1 MEKETSTQVAD
12 QPLDKIDD
20 LSVSLLGFWVKGKMS
35 VDNDNLHVEMPNTT
49 FWGLIPT
56 GKTPHTIQLASVS
69 DVSVI
74 TDTKI
79 GGIIL
84 GVLIALSS
92 FGMFQDSAFWGLVLL
107 AVGVLLILS
116 SIKTAFYFNA
126 QGTNWAISVPFF
138 ERERLN
144 QFVDQ
149 VNKKIANY
157 NADRNTRVHTDR
169 SIKSSNDNT
178 TKIVNAI
185 NGSTVKGKQAG
196 ETSSN
201 IKAVFCKNCGAKN
214 DADSNFCTSCGKKLN

>member
-1 MEKETSTQVAD
+1 MEKETSTQAKATE
-12 QPLDKIDD
+12 QTPDKIDD

-84 GVLIALSS
+84 GALIALSS

-107 AVGVLLILS
+107 IVGVLLVLS

-144 QFVDQ
+144 KFVDQ

-157 NADRNTRVHTDR
+157 NAD
-169 SIKSSNDNT
+169 
-178 TKIVNAI
+178 
-185 NGSTVKGKQAG
+185 
-196 ETSSN
+196 
-201 IKAVFCKNCGAKN
+201 
-214 DADSNFCTSCGKKLN
+214 